1 MKTHGAI
8 AVLGTFDSKGEE
20 HLFLKSR
27 IEERGLKS
35 ISINVGTLKRA
46 SVPADMDLFDKLEP
60 APGSESIGRDRMLEA
75 MILLGQKTLQS
86 LYSQGM
92 ISGVISAGG
101 GTGTHLCSE
110 IMHVLPM
117 GIPKVMV
124 STVASRN
131 MSTVVGTSDI
141 IMFHSVTDIL
151 GVNSIT
157 GQVLDKAAAAVCAMA
172 ESRWSVNHEKK
183 RIALSF
189 FGFITRAAE
198 NVRHALEQRG
208 YEVVPFHANG
218 TGGMAMV
225 KLAGEGYFHGIL
237 DLATHEL
244 VDAMFD
250 GYCGGIGPSRYEPI
264 PGKQIPRLLV
274 PGGMDCAV
282 LEFTRDTIPEA
293 YQDRKIFFYDFRS
306 AIALTQE
313 ESVVL
318 AGQLSEKL
326 NMDPNQVHLLLP
338 AKGFSEADQEGAPLH
353 DPQIKRVLIEKLKE
367 TIDPKISVK
376 QVNFHI
382 NDPEFG
388 IEAASLMDRLVQE
401 SAGS

>member
-1 MKTHGAI
+1 
-8 AVLGTFDSKGEE
+8 
-20 HLFLKSR
+20 
-27 IEERGLKS
+27 
-35 ISINVGTLKRA
+35 
-46 SVPADMDLFDKLEP
+46 
-60 APGSESIGRDRMLEA
+60 
-75 MILLGQKTLQS
+75 MILLGQKTVQR
-86 LYSQGM
+86 LYEEGM

-117 GIPKVMV
+117 GIPKVIV
-124 STVASRN
+124 STVASRD

-172 ESRWSVNHEKK
+172 GSRWSANHERK

-198 NVRHALEQRG
+198 NVRHALEQHG

-218 TGGMAMV
+218 TGGMAMM
-225 KLAGEGYFHGIL
+225 KLAEEGYFHGIL

-264 PGKQIPRLLV
+264 PGKKIPRLVV

-306 AIALTQE
+306 AIKLNKE
-313 ESVVL
+313 ESTIL

-326 NMDPNQVHLLLP
+326 NMDVNQVHLLVP
-338 AKGFSEADQEGAPLH
+338 VKGFSEADREGAPLH
-353 DPQIKRVLIEKLKE
+353 DPQTSSVLIEKLKE
-367 TIDPKISVK
+367 SLDPKISVK
-376 QVNFHI
+376 EVDLHI

-388 IEAASLMDRLVQE
+388 LEAASLMDGLIQE